1 MWRARTHGQIS
12 SVRLCPLS
20 SRSRMY
26 SVLGHHPGRMLSDL
40 LEQASVCRV
49 NNFKIHVTARGRC
62 YVPTL
67 GSAYRQGELGKPG
80 ALLSLVG
87 VSLCPPGFA
96 DVSQTL
102 PVPFCRT
109 LSLPHSQI
117 PGHRLKCCKLKGNS
131 LKSPHF
137 MSEMLGSSSERV
149 CDTTLQPF
157 CLDSVLCP
165 WVTVLFFLL
174 ASRGFPEYVRGAS
187 SSAILRDQVDDFHVK
202 AKPLCSGVESGEPLP
217 SRASGS
223 GGWTIRRPLS
233 TPSLRTQALCPSP
246 QAMSHYP
253 KLKKKVFN

>member
-1 MWRARTHGQIS
+1 MASGRFC
-12 SVRLCPLS
+12 LLS

-40 LEQASVCRV
+40 FEQASVCRV

-67 GSAYRQGELGKPG
+67 GSAYRQGERGKPG
-80 ALLSLVG
+80 ALLSSVR

-96 DVSQTL
+96 GVSQPL
-102 PVPFCRT
+102 PVPFCRM

-117 PGHRLKCCKLKGNS
+117 PGHRLKCCKLKGNF

-137 MSEMLGSSSERV
+137 MSEMLGPSSERV

-157 CLDSVLCP
+157 SLDSVLCP
-165 WVTVLFFLL
+165 WDCAVFPL
-174 ASRGFPEYVRGAS
+174 SIQGFPEYVRGAS
-187 SSAILRDQVDDFHVK
+187 SSAILRGQVDDFHVK
-202 AKPLCSGVESGEPLP
+202 TKPLCSGVESGG
-217 SRASGS
+217 SGS

-233 TPSLRTQALCPSP
+233 TLSLRTQALCPSP
-246 QAMSHYP
+246 QAMSH
-253 KLKKKVFN
+253 